1 MMKPM
6 SKHGRVTIGVTIGD
20 DASRASPGSGAA
32 VAGLATVARSAAASA
47 FAAFALAACGGSAK
61 PADAP
66 GACPEGTVLTGDACL
81 PDPASAPKT
90 GDSDSPKGNTGTSST
105 SSIGQSKG
113 ADTDTGA
120 ASYDKDAV
128 DAQLKRAAKQ
138 IKDNCGSA
146 SDEDGNKGGP
156 WGSTTATVVLGRNGH
171 VHEVTVPS
179 PYSGK
184 PVGDCVVNSFKKIQ
198 FPPYG
203 GSTDATV
210 SWDIQIVEP
219 KHK

>member
-1 MMKPM
+1 MMRAM
-6 SKHGRVTIGVTIGD
+6 SNRTKVTVGGGVSPARPGYGRVAAT
-20 DASRASPGSGAA
+20 ASTWC
-32 VAGLATVARSAAASA
+32 VL
-47 FAAFALAACGGSAK
+47 ALAACGGEAK
-61 PADAP
+61 HADSP
-66 GACPEGTVLTGDACL
+66 GTCPEGTVLKGDDCV
-81 PDPASAPKT
+81 PESVGTSKPNDE
-90 GDSDSPKGNTGTSST
+90 DRPKGDTNGSGASSAGQGKASDPDTG
-105 SSIGQSKG
+105 
-113 ADTDTGA
+113 GA

-156 WGSTTATVVLGRNGH
+156 WGSTTASVVLGRNGH

-184 PVGDCVVNSFKKIQ
+184 PVGDCVVNSFRKIQ

-203 GSTDATV
+203 GSTDVTL

>member
-1 MMKPM
+1 MQPM
-6 SKHGRVTIGVTIGD
+6 NTPFRVTIGD
-20 DASRASPGSGAA
+20 DACLPSSGREAPAA
-32 VAGLATVARSAAASA
+32 RLATLVTLARWVAASTSLA
-47 FAAFALAACGGSAK
+47 IAACGGSAQ

-66 GACPEGTVLTGDACL
+66 GICPEGTVLTGDACS
-81 PDPASAPKT
+81 PDSASTPKT
-90 GDSDSPKGNTGTSST
+90 SADDTPKDNAGASST
-105 SSIGQSKG
+105 SAAGSKG

-120 ASYDKDAV
+120 AVYDKDAV

-171 VHEVTVPS
+171 VHEVTVPP

-184 PVGDCVVNSFKKIQ
+184 PVGDCAVNSFKKIQ

-203 GSTDATV
+203 GSTDASV

>member
-1 MMKPM
+1 MHTMGKRTKVTVGGM
-6 SKHGRVTIGVTIGD
+6 SPAV
-20 DASRASPGSGAA
+20 PGCGGGFA
-32 VAGLATVARSAAASA
+32 AAASA
-47 FAAFALAACGGSAK
+47 LCVLALAACGGGGAK
-61 PADAP
+61 HADSP
-66 GACPEGTVLTGDACL
+66 GTCPDGTMLKGDDCV
-81 PDPASAPKT
+81 PESASAAKS
-90 GDSDSPKGNTGTSST
+90 SDDDTPKGNTAGAASSQGA
-105 SSIGQSKG
+105 GQGKAGDS
-113 ADTDTGA
+113 DTGGA

-156 WGSTTATVVLGRNGH
+156 WGSTTASVVLGRNGH

-184 PVGDCVVNSFKKIQ
+184 PVGVCVVNSFRKIQ

-203 GSTDATV
+203 GSTDVTV
-210 SWDIQIVEP
+210 SWDVQIVEP